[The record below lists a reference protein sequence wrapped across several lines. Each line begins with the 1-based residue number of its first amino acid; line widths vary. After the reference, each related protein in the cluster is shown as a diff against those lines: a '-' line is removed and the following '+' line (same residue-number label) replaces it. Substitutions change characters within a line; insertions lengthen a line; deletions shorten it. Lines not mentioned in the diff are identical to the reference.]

1 MQIKFVDGIL
11 PALVVYTKRVPKGS
25 AGCANGPVIRILPSH
40 KNDEGLLQHELIHVQ
55 QAYRLLF
62 IFHALLYYFNDS
74 YRLHA
79 EVDAYRKQLEYSP
92 DKAYSANLFAG
103 FICWNYNLQADRQEV
118 ENMLKGV

>member
-1 MQIKFVDGIL
+1 MKIKFVDGIL

-40 KNDEGLLQHELIHVQ
+40 ENDEGLLQHELTHVQ

-62 IFHALLYYFNDS
+62 IFHALLYYFSNS
-74 YRLHA
+74 YRLQA
-79 EVDAYRKQLEYSP
+79 EVDAYRKQLEYCT

-118 ENMLKGV
+118 EAMLKGV

>member
-1 MQIKFVDGIL
+1 MKIKFVDGIL

-74 YRLHA
+74 YRLQA
-79 EVDAYRKQLEYSP
+79 EVEAYRKQLEYSP
-92 DKAYSANLFAG
+92 DKTYSANLFAR
-103 FICWNYNLQADRQEV
+103 FICEDYNLQADRTDVIKQLEA
-118 ENMLKGV
+118 